1 MTMGTT
7 DGILNGEAV
16 EGASR
21 RARAQ
26 GARADQLQ
34 AKLASLDPGLAEMA
48 DEFIFGRIWGRPGLD
63 QDDRML
69 VAITALAATGKE
81 AQLRNY
87 LWGAIQAGISARRI
101 HEALVM
107 MVVYAGFP
115 TGVSALDCW
124 KGVVDSAARQG
135 LELDL

>member
-1 MTMGTT
+1 MTIGAT
-7 DGILNGEAV
+7 DGSSNSEAA
-16 EGASR
+16 EGALR
-21 RARAQ
+21 RGRAQ
-26 GARADQLQ
+26 GAKSDQLQ
-34 AKLASLDPGLAEMA
+34 AKLASLDSGLAEMA

-63 QDDRML
+63 QDSRML

-87 LWGAIQAGISARRI
+87 LWGAIQAGMSARRV

-115 TGVSALDCW
+115 TGVAALDCW
-124 KGVVDSAARQG
+124 KGVVDSALRQG

>member
-1 MTMGTT
+1 LTVAEAGTS
-7 DGILNGEAV
+7 DNEAA
-16 EGASR
+16 EGARR

-26 GARADQLQ
+26 GEKADALQ
-34 AKLASLDPGLAEMA
+34 AKLASLDPGLADMA
-48 DEFIFGRIWGRPGLD
+48 NEFIFGRIWGRPGLD

-69 VAITALAATGKE
+69 VAITALAATGQE

-87 LWGAIQAGISARRI
+87 LWGALQAGNSARRI

-107 MVVYAGFP
+107 LVVYAGFP
-115 TGVSALDCW
+115 TGIKALDCW
-124 KGVVDSAARQG
+124 KGVVDSARRQG

>member
-1 MTMGTT
+1 MGAT
-7 DGILNGEAV
+7 DGSVKSEAA

-26 GARADQLQ
+26 GAKADQLQ
-34 AKLASLDPGLAEMA
+34 AKLASLDPGLADMA

-63 QDDRML
+63 QDDRIL

-87 LWGAIQAGISARRI
+87 LWGAVQVGMSARRI

-115 TGVSALDCW
+115 NGVAALDCW
-124 KGVVDSAARQG
+124 KGVVDSAVRQG
-135 LELDL
+135 LDLDL